1 VAERACSKMGC
12 AAARRNAPKQPR
24 AIRAGP
30 QYLGFIEFF
39 GPQYR
44 GFIEFFPNTGGL
56 SDFLIPGV
64 YRIFGPIPGVYRIST
79 KNPGVYLRVQR
90 Y

>member
-44 GFIEFFPNTGGL
+44 GFIEFFPKYRGFIGFFDTGGL
-56 SDFLIPGV
+56 SDFWSNTRGLSD
-64 YRIFGPIPGVYRIST
+64 FH
-79 KNPGVYLRVQR
+79 
-90 Y
+90 